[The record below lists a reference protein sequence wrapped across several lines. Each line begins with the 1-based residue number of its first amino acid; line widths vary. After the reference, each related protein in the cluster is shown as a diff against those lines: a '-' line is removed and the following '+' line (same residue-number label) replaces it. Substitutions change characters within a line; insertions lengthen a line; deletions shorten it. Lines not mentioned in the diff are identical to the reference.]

1 MHGIRR
7 ILAAVRDP
15 GALVLPAVAK
25 ATQLARAFGAELELF
40 HAIDAAAY
48 VGMLGSNVSG
58 LQQMEDEERRG
69 YLQRLERIAARAR
82 LHTPVVTVAA
92 EWDYPAYEAIV
103 RRALVSGAD
112 LLVAECSRGRH
123 FAQALLRLADW
134 ELLRL
139 CPLPVLLVKQAHPY
153 RRPTIVGAVDP
164 GLAFG
169 KSAMLDE
176 QILRLGAQVAR
187 ALEGALHAVHAYE
200 APASS
205 ARTLAAAVGSAT
217 AEPDA
222 ASAELGLQAL
232 IRRSDVSLAGCHLL
246 GGEPSTAVAEVARRR
261 RADIVVAG
269 AVARAGLERAL
280 VGNTAE
286 RLLRFL
292 PCDLLVL
299 KPPEFVCRVPAAQ
312 RTAPRISAPSLS

>member
-15 GALVLPAVAK
+15 GALVLPGVTK
-25 ATQLARAFGAELELF
+25 ATHLARAFGAELELF

-48 VGMLGSNVSG
+48 VDMLGSNVSG
-58 LQQMEDEERRG
+58 LHQLEDEARRDC
-69 YLQRLERIAARAR
+69 LQRLERIAARAR

-103 RRALVSGAD
+103 RRAVRTGAD
-112 LLVAECSRGRH
+112 LLVAECHPARH

-134 ELLRL
+134 ELVRL
-139 CPLPVLLVKQAHPY
+139 CPIPVLLVKQARPY
-153 RRPTIVGAVDP
+153 RRPVIVGAVDP

-176 QILRLGAQVAR
+176 QILRLGAQVAD
-187 ALEGALHAVHAYE
+187 ALHGTLHAVHAYG
-200 APASS
+200 APASV
-205 ARTLAAAVGSAT
+205 ARALIATLSSAT

-222 ASAELGLQAL
+222 VSAGLGLQSL
-232 IRRSDVSLAGCHLL
+232 ITRSKVSLAGCHLL
-246 GGEPSTAVAEVARRR
+246 GGEPCAAVEEVTRRL

-269 AVARAGLERAL
+269 AVARSGLERVL
-280 VGNTAE
+280 IGNTAE
-286 RLLRFL
+286 QLLRFL
-292 PCDLLVL
+292 PCDLLIL
-299 KPPEFVCRVPAAQ
+299 KPLEFVCRVPAAERGAQ
-312 RTAPRISAPSLS
+312 QISASPLS

>member
-15 GALVLPAVAK
+15 GALVLPGVRK
-25 ATQLARAFGAELELF
+25 AIQLARAFGAELELF
-40 HAIDAAAY
+40 HAIDAAGY
-48 VGMLGSNVSG
+48 VDMLGTDVSG
-58 LQQMEDEERRG
+58 LHQLEAEARRD
-69 YLQRLERIAARAR
+69 YRQRLERIAARAR

-92 EWDYPAYEAIV
+92 EWDYPSYEAIV
-103 RRALVSGAD
+103 RRALGSGAD
-112 LLVAECSRGRH
+112 LVVAECHPGRH

-139 CPLPVLLVKQAHPY
+139 CPIPVLLVKQARPY

-187 ALEGALHAVHAYE
+187 ALAGTLHAVHAYD
-200 APASS
+200 AAASS
-205 ARTLAAAVGSAT
+205 ARALVAAVGSAT

-222 ASAELGLQAL
+222 ASAGLGLQTL
-232 IRRSDVSLAGCHLL
+232 ITRSNASLAGSHLL
-246 GGEPSTAVAEVARRR
+246 AGEPCAAVEEVARRL

-269 AVARAGLERAL
+269 AVARSGLERAFI
-280 VGNTAE
+280 GNTAE
-286 RLLRFL
+286 QLLRFL
-292 PCDLLVL
+292 PCDLLIL
-299 KPPEFVCRVPAAQ
+299 KPPGFACPVRAAQ
-312 RTAPRISAPSLS
+312 RGAQQIGAPPLS